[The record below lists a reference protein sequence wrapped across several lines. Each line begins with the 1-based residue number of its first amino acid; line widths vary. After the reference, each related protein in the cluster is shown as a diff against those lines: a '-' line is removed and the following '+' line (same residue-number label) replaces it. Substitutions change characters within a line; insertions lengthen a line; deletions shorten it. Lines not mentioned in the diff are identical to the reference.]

1 MTFEAGRFE
10 AGEAF
15 RRRRARRSVNR
26 GNALEGDAIQ
36 LLAHMRKAFG
46 VAIEVDQVDLHCASA
61 QRFYSGSFSVEC
73 ALIIRRERSA
83 QTFICAPSSTTRS
96 DGKLKK

>member
-1 MTFEAGRFE
+1 MTFQAGQFEAGKP
-10 AGEAF
+10 F
-15 RRRRARRSVNR
+15 RRRRALRPVDS

-61 QRFYSGSFSVEC
+61 QRLHSGSLSVGR
-73 ALIIRRERSA
+73 ALW
-83 QTFICAPSSTTRS
+83 
-96 DGKLKK
+96 